1 MTNNNFTFRTVSD
14 SENFKKS
21 REFDNYIANV
31 NATKYE
37 DLKPHILAMSDE
49 IIRVS
54 LQECNVDQLYL
65 SFQTASSYQL
75 EDLEAVIKHLLKI
88 FRGHITCFR
97 QITFLDL
104 SQTLDFYREFYS
116 VEAID
121 LAMMKAIELSEG
133 IDSNFSEI
141 VKIISLKS
149 NDGRVF
155 KSDLNTDAI
164 LVTGE
169 KKIVKTYEEI
179 QNDEEDFS
187 QDN

>member
-1 MTNNNFTFRTVSD
+1 M
-14 SENFKKS
+14 
-21 REFDNYIANV
+21 
-31 NATKYE
+31 
-37 DLKPHILAMSDE
+37 
-49 IIRVS
+49 
-54 LQECNVDQLYL
+54 
-65 SFQTASSYQL
+65 
-75 EDLEAVIKHLLKI
+75 EAVIKHLLKI